1 MHPLPGGGRC
11 LVCRG
16 PVCDEPSQTMKSFQ
30 KFSRRLLP
38 VALTLSLAAGAQAAT
53 LVVNINYSSAGPGT
67 FLYRVSL
74 TNNSPNELV
83 VVSLL
88 NGPASDSLITPS
100 LTAPSGFLASY
111 DSGSGIVD
119 LLEDSSSFSIG
130 GTFGEFTFVSAAA
143 PNTAFTMFEATD
155 SIGGTISGAT
165 NLVPE
170 PTSTGLIALALL
182 PSILRRRRAA

>member
-1 MHPLPGGGRC
+1 
-11 LVCRG
+11 
-16 PVCDEPSQTMKSFQ
+16 MKSFQ

-38 VALTLSLAAGAQAAT
+38 VALALSLAAGAHAAS
-53 LVVNINYSSAGPGT
+53 LIVNINYSTAGPGA

-74 TNNSPNELV
+74 INNSPNELV

-88 NGPASDSLITPS
+88 NAPTSDSHITPS

-111 DSGSGIVD
+111 DGGSGVID

-155 SIGGTISGAT
+155 SNGGTISGTT

-182 PSILRRRRAA
+182 PSILRRRRTA